1 MFSIGTGEIM
11 LLLLSKASQSPVTF
25 SSLDYSSGYRWSPR
39 CSQCPLHL
47 VLQIV
52 IRSKR
57 AVLQGERPIFSEAR
71 CFPYPPTTEYTCSQ
85 SISSVSQASW
95 ILLANKT
102 QPHLW
107 PFQGLFQENYSSLCY
122 LFHYF
127 VSMSFPPQQDVFFS
141 LLKILCTQ
149 ALHIVFPIIKFHH
162 HIYHLKDT
170 GM

>member
-11 LLLLSKASQSPVTF
+11 VLLLSKASQSPVTF
-25 SSLDYSSGYRWSPR
+25 SSLDYSAGYRWSPR

-47 VLQIV
+47 VLQIA

-57 AVLQGERPIFSEAR
+57 AVLQGESPIFSEAR
-71 CFPYPPTTEYTCSQ
+71 CFLYPPTTEYTCSQ
-85 SISSVSQASW
+85 SISSVIQASW

-127 VSMSFPPQQDVFFS
+127 VSVIFPPARRVLQS
-141 LLKILCTQ
+141 LEDSVHTSTPHRIS
-149 ALHIVFPIIKFHH
+149 HH
-162 HIYHLKDT
+162 
-170 GM
+170 